1 MQPITTSHTE
11 VTDTTTI
18 TPATTTILAPPRV
31 SYSAAPIYAQPRVSY
46 VAPLSTYVS
55 PATRMSYVAPITTY
69 ISTPV
74 TTAVQLPM
82 HATTISETMPRV
94 GRTSYTTNLYPGG
107 SYVSG
112 ARNTTGSYIVPGS
125 GLSSSYSTGVY
136 PGSTYISSAAPQIY
150 APATSVYDNYNLGY
164 RSYNTGSTL
173 GSYGIGYTSAL
184 PATATYGGY
193 GMQSSSIG
201 GYGAGYGSDYA
212 FRDSYRPNYTPSYF

>member
-1 MQPITTSHTE
+1 
-11 VTDTTTI
+11 
-18 TPATTTILAPPRV
+18 
-31 SYSAAPIYAQPRVSY
+31 
-46 VAPLSTYVS
+46 
-55 PATRMSYVAPITTY
+55 MSYAAPITTY

-74 TTAVQLPM
+74 TTTVQLPM
-82 HATTISETMPRV
+82 HATTISETMPRI
-94 GRTSYTTNLYPGG
+94 GRTSYTTNMYPGG

-125 GLSSSYSTGVY
+125 TTS
-136 PGSTYISSAAPQIY
+136 QIY

-184 PATATYGGY
+184 PATATYGGI

-212 FRDSYRPNYTPSYF
+212 FRDSYRPNYTPGYF